1 MKSPHVNQR
10 RPRECA
16 VVLSGCKATFIDDF
30 RRRSHRLQDL
40 LKSLGFPS
48 HAAAVNK
55 VLIFGYLLTSLIIGV
70 GFLWTPQSAGLVT
83 LGIPLS
89 TPDVVSI
96 VAVLLA
102 ISLLQARHR
111 YRQAHRCWNTVSA
124 PLEAGMR
131 AGLVL
136 MDLGLASMLVLQN
149 LRWHHASNLLAF
161 GALFGSSILVVAPL
175 KRITIR
181 VLVVLIGVLSASSL
195 IIILAN
201 ASWLAG
207 GETLGS
213 GFGSALLLILAG
225 TVITATSAP
234 ALYRATA
241 DPRALRSRGL
251 LTDLSIKSGSI
262 FLLSSLA
269 LSIMEKTPWPRTA
282 PYIALAVF
290 FLGLV
295 LYRSSFAR
303 IASPETL
310 GFALFLVRLRPSWV
324 RPIIFH
330 SLVAATVVTT
340 PLTLGLCVLFLLG
353 KYTQVPLLLLALV
366 ALEISIDALI
376 VQRRTAVLPASHISK
391 LVQKSKAGLGA
402 ALCSGLAV
410 VFSGILGTIA
420 PQAAQS
426 PWLGV
431 TSGALALVAV
441 LLTVLVLKDAPAWLR
456 ELSATET
463 EDT

>member
-1 MKSPHVNQR
+1 MNTPNVTQW
-10 RPRECA
+10 RPRVYA
-16 VVLSGCKATFIDDF
+16 VVLSGCKATFINDF
-30 RRRSHRLQDL
+30 RRRSLRLQDL
-40 LKSLGFPS
+40 LTSLGFPS
-48 HAAAVNK
+48 HAAAVNN
-55 VLIFGYLLTSLIIGV
+55 VRIFAHLLTLLIIGGGLV
-70 GFLWTPQSAGLVT
+70 WTPQPAGLVT

-89 TPDVVSI
+89 TPEVVSI

-102 ISLLQARHR
+102 IALLQARRR
-111 YRQAHRCWNTVSA
+111 YRQAHRCWNAVSA
-124 PLEAGMR
+124 PLEVGMR

-136 MDLGLASMLVLQN
+136 MDLGLATMLILQN
-149 LRWHHASNLLAF
+149 LRWHEGSNLLAF

-207 GETLGS
+207 DDTLGS
-213 GFGSALLLILAG
+213 GLGSTTLLILAG
-225 TVITATSAP
+225 TVLTAACTP
-234 ALYRATA
+234 ALYRITA
-241 DPRALRSRGL
+241 HPSSLHSRGL
-251 LTDLSIKSGSI
+251 LTDLSIKAGSI

-269 LSIMEKTPWPRTA
+269 LSIMEMTPWPWTA

-303 IASPETL
+303 ISSPETL
-310 GFALFLVRLRPSWV
+310 GFALFLVRLRPSWI

-330 SLVAATVVTT
+330 SVVATTVVST
-340 PLTLGLCVLFLLG
+340 PLTLGLCVVFLLG
-353 KYTQVPLLLLALV
+353 KYTQAALLLVALV
-366 ALEISIDALI
+366 ALEICIDALI

-391 LVQKSKAGLGA
+391 LAQSSKAGLGA
-402 ALCSGLAV
+402 ALCAGLAV
-410 VFSGILGTIA
+410 VFSGILGSIT

-431 TSGALALVAV
+431 TSSALVLVAV
-441 LLTVLVLKDAPAWLR
+441 LLTLLVIKDAPAWLR

>member
-1 MKSPHVNQR
+1 MKSPNVHQR
-10 RPRECA
+10 RPCEYA

-55 VLIFGYLLTSLIIGV
+55 VRIFAHLLTLLIIGV
-70 GFLWTPQSAGLVT
+70 GLVWTPQPAGLVT
-83 LGIPLS
+83 LGIPLR
-89 TPDVVSI
+89 TPEVVSI
-96 VAVLLA
+96 AAVLLA
-102 ISLLQARHR
+102 VTLLQARRR
-111 YRQAHRCWNTVSA
+111 YRQAHRCWNSVSI

-131 AGLVL
+131 AGWVL
-136 MDLGLASMLVLQN
+136 MDLGLASMLIVQN
-149 LRWHHASNLLAF
+149 LRWHEGSNLLAF
-161 GALFGSSILVVAPL
+161 GALLGSSILAVAPL

-181 VLVVLIGVLSASSL
+181 VLVVLVGVLSASSL

-225 TVITATSAP
+225 TVITATSTP

-241 DPRALRSRGL
+241 DPRAPRSRGL

-340 PLTLGLCVLFLLG
+340 PLTLGLCVLFFLG
-353 KYTQVPLLLLALV
+353 KYTQVPLLLFALV

-402 ALCSGLAV
+402 ALCAGLAV
-410 VFSGILGTIA
+410 VFSGILGTIT